1 MKLIQERA
9 KGKSYA
15 EAALAAGYSAR
26 NARQS
31 GYQAMEQLRRRVPDL
46 LDLHGLS
53 EETLI
58 DKYLCPL
65 LEAEE
70 TIFFQKD
77 GKVRQR
83 VKVPAL
89 GIRHSAL
96 RTAFELHGSYAPKL
110 YDNKAQNGPPI
121 TFIMD
126 LPRPSWNQD
135 PTINVTPTN
144 GNAPVKKMELAN
156 EEKFDP
162 RPKD

>member
-9 KGKSYA
+9 KGRSYA
-15 EAALAAGYSAR
+15 EAAVAAGYSAK

-31 GYQAMEQLRRRVPDL
+31 GYQAMEQLRGRVPDL

-53 EETLI
+53 EGTLI
-58 DKYLCPL
+58 DKYLRPL
-65 LEAEE
+65 LEAED

-110 YDNKAQNGPPI
+110 YDNKGAYGPGVTI
-121 TFIMD
+121 IMD
-126 LPRPSWNQD
+126 LPGSQHK
-135 PTINVTPTN
+135 TIEVAPMTPPAN
-144 GNAPVKKMELAN
+144 GNTAAKQL
-156 EEKFDP
+156 EEKPDP
-162 RPKD
+162 RPKG